1 MMTRIRPRLG
11 TAFRCLHYSPKSLIA
26 FALLGACSASAL
38 AASKVSIR
46 LEGDITPECAIS
58 GGLGGTS
65 AVLGLPLELGDIT
78 RRGRK
83 DFRFLVN
90 CNAPFGYRLEAQ
102 YGALTNT
109 GVEKASDG
117 FAAAVAY
124 DVIVRIPTD
133 GAPIHD
139 WCSSESLR
147 SGRVTCLFSN
157 SGNAI
162 ALRSQAELSL
172 TWRSP
177 GKTLMAGQY
186 VDRLTIRVATTI

>member
-1 MMTRIRPRLG
+1 MVRIRQRLG
-11 TAFRCLHYSPKSLIA
+11 AAFRCLHYSPKSLIA

-38 AASKVSIR
+38 AASKMSIR
-46 LEGDITPECAIS
+46 LEGDITPECTIDGRS
-58 GGLGGTS
+58 GSS

-78 RRGRK
+78 RPGRK
-83 DFRFLVN
+83 DYAFLLN

-109 GVEKASDG
+109 GVEKAPDG
-117 FAAAVAY
+117 FAAAVPY
-124 DVIVRIPTD
+124 DVTVRIPTD
-133 GAPIHD
+133 GAPIQD
-139 WCSSESLR
+139 WCSSESIR
-147 SGRVTCLFSN
+147 SGRVTCPFSN

-186 VDRLTIRVATTI
+186 VDWLTIRVTTTL